1 MHRAMRRCPFVRCS
15 RAAYVARRH
24 AVLQGSVA
32 GWCCRAVLQG
42 SVAGRLVLRGLQLAP
57 GQQER
62 EGALGEALL
71 EPPHVPGQR
80 LAARGADLRLS

>member
-1 MHRAMRRCPFVRCS
+1 MRARVRSNGRRPAHLGTPRL
-15 RAAYVARRH
+15 RRG
-24 AVLQGSVA
+24 APLACLLQPLG
-32 GWCCRAVLQG
+32 Q
-42 SVAGRLVLRGLQLAP
+42 RLVLRGLQLAP

-71 EPPHVPGQR
+71 ELPHVPGQR